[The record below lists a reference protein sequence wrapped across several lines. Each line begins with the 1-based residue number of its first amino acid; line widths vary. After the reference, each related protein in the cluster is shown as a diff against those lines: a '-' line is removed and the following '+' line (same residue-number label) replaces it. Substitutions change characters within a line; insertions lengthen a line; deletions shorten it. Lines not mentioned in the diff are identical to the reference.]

1 MCEGETTDGH
11 GECVGRLDRG
21 ANRRHGCE
29 SACANGQDTAA
40 AKGSSTAFSSGGA
53 FNVPVLR
60 KNSSSRRHPGQ
71 LEEGRTGDAR

>member
-11 GECVGRLDRG
+11 GECMGRLDRG
-21 ANRRHGCE
+21 ANRGYGCQ

-40 AKGSSTAFSSGGA
+40 AKGSTASFFGGA